1 MVEVNETKKP
11 VKSRKKNV
19 WLIALSAALVV
30 ALLAALALF
39 CPGIGLLRTPAPAAA
54 SSRPTPE
61 TTAEPTPEPAAA
73 PVYAAGYMHC
83 SAGLFRGADTLTAG
97 EAADAVERAAGLSL
111 SVDDG
116 SLPLT
121 EDSLAALLEGVF
133 PADHVENAM
142 TAIALHGGENVT
154 RAEAAVFF
162 NRLVALPAADTE
174 TAF

>member
-73 PVYAAGYMHC
+73 PVYAAGNMHC
-83 SAGLFRGADTLTAG
+83 SAGLFRGADTLTSW
-97 EAADAVERAAGLSL
+97 EAS
-111 SVDDG
+111 G
-116 SLPLT
+116 SL
-121 EDSLAALLEGVF
+121 
-133 PADHVENAM
+133 
-142 TAIALHGGENVT
+142 
-154 RAEAAVFF
+154 
-162 NRLVALPAADTE
+162 
-174 TAF
+174 

>member
-61 TTAEPTPEPAAA
+61 TTAEPTPEPAPA
-73 PVYAAGYMHC
+73 PVPEPTPEPEPEPQ
-83 SAGLFRGADTLTAG
+83 SDIDDADG
-97 EAADAVERAAGLSL
+97 PVG
-111 SVDDG
+111 
-116 SLPLT
+116 
-121 EDSLAALLEGVF
+121 
-133 PADHVENAM
+133 
-142 TAIALHGGENVT
+142 
-154 RAEAAVFF
+154 
-162 NRLVALPAADTE
+162 
-174 TAF
+174 